1 MAENLANLA
10 ITTLATSITAAST
23 SITVADASEFPAANF
38 RIKIDD
44 ELILVTTKS
53 SNTFT
58 CTRGVESTT
67 AVSHQVG
74 SRVSQVLTVQ
84 GLLNF
89 INENGVQGSPGAQ
102 GATGSGA
109 QGAAGPQ
116 GSQGVQG
123 TNGTIGSNGD
133 PGPQGA
139 QGSQGATGPSDF
151 SSAVILAPN
160 SDSRNVIQPTA
171 STTKALVVKGATS
184 QSDNLLEFQDSTGT
198 VLTSINYAGD
208 IVWGNRSGYIGG
220 AAWGLTF
227 GYSSGALQAN
237 FNFGKYKLSNI
248 FTVSQDLVWSSDAF
262 NTAADVGISR
272 TSAGNLKITDG
283 SSGGGLLT
291 QSKGEVASVYRTTWT
306 SVTGVQTVTHNLNVA
321 SVCVCVFDNSGN
333 MIIPD
338 EITMTSNNALTVD
351 LTSYGTF
358 TGKVCVTG

>member
-1 MAENLANLA
+1 MAENLANTA
-10 ITTLATSITAAST
+10 ISTLTASITAAAT

-38 RIKIDD
+38 RIRIND

-74 SRVSQVLTVQ
+74 SRVSQVLTVA

-89 INENGVQGSPGAQ
+89 ITENGVQGAQ
-102 GATGSGA
+102 GATGAGA

-133 PGPQGA
+133 PGA
-139 QGSQGATGPSDF
+139 QGSQGATGPNDF
-151 SSAVILAPN
+151 STVPLLAPT
-160 SDSRNVIQPTA
+160 SSARNVVTPTDA
-171 STTKALVVKGATS
+171 SYVPLVVKGAVS
-184 QSDNLLEFQDSTGT
+184 QSASLQEWQNSAGSVLVSIAPNG
-198 VLTSINYAGD
+198 VLTGSSLG
-208 IVWGNRSGYIGG
+208 
-220 AAWGLTF
+220 
-227 GYSSGALQAN
+227 SSGGYWVLADSYNGL
-237 FNFGKYKLSNI
+237 KLYSGSVLNWASGG
-248 FTVSQDLVWSSDAF
+248 VAA
-262 NTAADVGISR
+262 AADIGLARS
-272 TSAGNLKITDG
+272 SAGVLKITDG
-283 SSGGGLLT
+283 SSGYGSII

-306 SVTGVQTVTHNLNVA
+306 TVTGVQTVTHNLNVA
-321 SVCVCVFDNSGN
+321 SVCVCVYDNSGN